1 MRTRK
6 ASRPNSRSA
15 YEALCHGLEI
25 LGKAIGVRA
34 KSELAIATRE
44 SSGDQS
50 PGRKWL
56 SKARYD
62 AGTSRAAEVQA
73 HLDLAVLPMAVET
86 VLAAS
91 KTVWIIA
98 VSALLPCS
106 ALLII
111 MLGTWPWCAMLP
123 TSILAAYAAK
133 EAILGYPRSAASKRA
148 GSILKGSSSAINLMI
163 MSLRLHPS
171 LPKAIDFA
179 SRSDGD
185 FSKEL
190 KRSVWEVIMC
200 RYPSFEDS
208 LQALSGR
215 WSTYCR
221 DLKSAISA
229 LVTASCEATEEG
241 RRRALDRA
249 NNAVVTGAKRRIE
262 EYALSL
268 SVPSMVMFGVGILLP
283 MMVGSFLPML
293 SWGVWSGHS
302 LGVSIDDSSNNMMV
316 ETLFLMNFLFPAIAL
331 VVAVEAV
338 SRHPLEERAPQANGS
353 HDTLV
358 YEGALTITLMIALGT
373 LSTLLVHGFLVYPAI
388 LFAAVLPIAGWL
400 GISGSKH
407 KTRAKTSEQQ
417 GQEDALFRTG
427 AYMVEGENF
436 ELALDK
442 ASLDHSAGGARLL
455 RCISLRTSAMGQD
468 FRQALEEEGTKAGA
482 KSVSEALDVVRRSAE
497 KDELRAGMLAMDL
510 AAYIKDLADLERILK
525 ARLKPTISMMRLTTH
540 LLGPIVLGVT
550 YAIYLSLA
558 SITGTEA
565 GSMPE
570 GILFLTLAAF
580 LAETNSIVSYFA
592 WGIEGKGSR
601 ADLMCSV
608 GICLLVSEL
617 IYCATAVIAS

>member
-1 MRTRK
+1 LRTRR
-6 ASRPNSRSA
+6 ASRPNRKSA
-15 YEALCHGLEI
+15 YETLCHGLES
-25 LGKAIGVRA
+25 LGRAIGIRA

-44 SSGDQS
+44 SLSDQS
-50 PGRKWL
+50 PERKWFP
-56 SKARYD
+56 KARYD
-62 AGTSRAAEVQA
+62 ARTSRAAEVQA
-73 HLDLAVLPMAVET
+73 NLDLAVLPMAVET

-91 KTVWIIA
+91 KTIWILTIL
-98 VSALLPCS
+98 ALVPCS
-106 ALLII
+106 VVLIVL
-111 MLGTWPWCAMLP
+111 LGTWPWCAMLP
-123 TSILAAYAAK
+123 TSILIAYAAK
-133 EAILGYPRSAASKRA
+133 GAVLGYPRSAASKRA
-148 GSILKGSSSAINLMI
+148 GRILKGSSSAINLMI

-179 SRSDGD
+179 SRSDSD
-185 FSKEL
+185 FSNEL

-200 RYPSFEDS
+200 RHPSFEDS

-215 WSTYCR
+215 WSMYSR
-221 DLKSAISA
+221 DLRSAISA

-302 LGVSIDDSSNNMMV
+302 LGVNIDDSSDNTMV

-338 SRHPLEERAPQANGS
+338 SRHPLEDGAPEANGS
-353 HDTLV
+353 HGKLAC
-358 YEGALTITLMIALGT
+358 EGAFTITLMIAFGA

-388 LFAAVLPIAGWL
+388 LFSAILPFAGWL

-407 KTRAKTSEQQ
+407 KSRAITLEQQ

-436 ELALDK
+436 ELAMDK
-442 ASLDHSAGGARLL
+442 ASLDQSAGGARLL

-482 KSVSEALDVVRRSAE
+482 ANVSEALDVVRRSAE

-510 AAYIKDLADLERILK
+510 AAYIKDLTDLERILK

-540 LLGPIVLGVT
+540 FLGPIVLGVT

-558 SITGTEA
+558 SITGAEA
-565 GSMPE
+565 GSMPG

-601 ADLMCSV
+601 ADLMRSV

-617 IYCATAVIAS
+617 IYCTTAVVAS

>member
-1 MRTRK
+1 MRTHR
-6 ASRPNSRSA
+6 ASRPNRRSA

-25 LGKAIGVRA
+25 LGRAIGIRA
-34 KSELAIATRE
+34 RSELAIATRE
-44 SSGDQS
+44 SSGSQS
-50 PGRKWL
+50 PERKWL
-56 SKARYD
+56 PKARD
-62 AGTSRAAEVQA
+62 DGRTSGAAEVQA
-73 HLDLAVLPMAVET
+73 NLDLATMPMAVET

-91 KTVWIIA
+91 KTLWILTI
-98 VSALLPCS
+98 STLLPCS
-106 ALLII
+106 VVVIILLGI
-111 MLGTWPWCAMLP
+111 WPWGALLP
-123 TSILAAYAAK
+123 TSILVAYAAK
-133 EAILGYPRSAASKRA
+133 EAILGYPRSAARKRA
-148 GSILKGSSSAINLMI
+148 GRILKGSSSAINLMI

-200 RYPSFEDS
+200 RHPSFEDS

-215 WSTYCR
+215 WGMYSR

-249 NNAVVTGAKRRIE
+249 NNAVVAGAKRRIE

-268 SVPSMVMFGVGILLP
+268 SVPSMVMFGMGILLP

-302 LGVSIDDSSNNMMV
+302 LGVSIDDSTDNTMV
-316 ETLFLMNFLFPAIAL
+316 QTLFLMNFLFPAIAL
-331 VVAVEAV
+331 IVAVEAV
-338 SRHPLEERAPQANGS
+338 SQHPLEESAPEGDGP
-353 HDTLV
+353 HDRLA
-358 YEGALTITLMIALGT
+358 YEGALTITLMMALGT
-373 LSTLLVHGFLVYPAI
+373 LSTVLVHGFLVYPAI
-388 LFAAVLPIAGWL
+388 LFAAVLPLASWL

-407 KTRAKTSEQQ
+407 RGRAMTTEKQ
-417 GQEDALFRTG
+417 GEEDALFRTG

-436 ELALDK
+436 ELALDR
-442 ASLDHSAGGARLL
+442 ASLDQRAGGARLL

-468 FRQALEEEGTKAGA
+468 FRQALEEEGAKAGA
-482 KSVSEALDVVRRSAE
+482 TNVSEALDVVRRSAE

-510 AAYIKDLADLERILK
+510 AAYIKDLTDLERILK

-540 LLGPIVLGVT
+540 FLGPIVLGVT

-558 SITGTEA
+558 SITGVEA

-601 ADLMCSV
+601 ADLMRSV
-608 GICLLVSEL
+608 GSCLLVSEL
-617 IYCATAVIAS
+617 IYCATAVVAA

>member
-1 MRTRK
+1 LRTHR
-6 ASRPNSRSA
+6 ASRPNRRSA

-25 LGKAIGVRA
+25 LGRAIGIRA
-34 KSELAIATRE
+34 RSELAIATRE
-44 SSGDQS
+44 SSGSQS
-50 PGRKWL
+50 PERKWL
-56 SKARYD
+56 PKARD
-62 AGTSRAAEVQA
+62 DGRTSGAAEVQA
-73 HLDLAVLPMAVET
+73 NLDLATMPMAVET

-91 KTVWIIA
+91 KTLWILTI
-98 VSALLPCS
+98 STLLPCS
-106 ALLII
+106 VVVIILLGI
-111 MLGTWPWCAMLP
+111 WPWGALLP
-123 TSILAAYAAK
+123 TSILVAYAAK
-133 EAILGYPRSAASKRA
+133 EAILGYPRSAARKRA
-148 GSILKGSSSAINLMI
+148 GRILKGSSSAINLMI

-200 RYPSFEDS
+200 RHPSFEDS

-215 WSTYCR
+215 WGMYSR

-249 NNAVVTGAKRRIE
+249 NNAVVAGAKRRIE

-268 SVPSMVMFGVGILLP
+268 SVPSMVMFGMGILLP

-302 LGVSIDDSSNNMMV
+302 LGVSIDDSTDNTMV
-316 ETLFLMNFLFPAIAL
+316 QTLFLMNFLFPAIAL
-331 VVAVEAV
+331 IVAVEAV
-338 SRHPLEERAPQANGS
+338 SQHPLEESAPEGDGP
-353 HDTLV
+353 HDRLA
-358 YEGALTITLMIALGT
+358 YEGALTITLMMALGT
-373 LSTLLVHGFLVYPAI
+373 LSTVLVHGFLVYPAI
-388 LFAAVLPIAGWL
+388 LFAAVLPLASWL

-407 KTRAKTSEQQ
+407 RGRAMTTEKQ
-417 GQEDALFRTG
+417 GEEDALFRTG

-436 ELALDK
+436 ELALDR
-442 ASLDHSAGGARLL
+442 ASLDQRAGGARLL

-468 FRQALEEEGTKAGA
+468 FRQALEEEGAKAGA
-482 KSVSEALDVVRRSAE
+482 TNVSEALDVVRRSAE

-510 AAYIKDLADLERILK
+510 AAYIKDLTDLERILK

-540 LLGPIVLGVT
+540 FLGPIVLGVT

-558 SITGTEA
+558 SITGVEA

-601 ADLMCSV
+601 ADLMRSV
-608 GICLLVSEL
+608 GSCLLVSEL
-617 IYCATAVIAS
+617 IYCATAVVAA